1 MLVFHIFGVIVWV
14 GTMLVTCT
22 MLALVPAEAG
32 VAKQRLIVTARRL
45 FNVGGNIGALATII
59 FGILAILAYPQV
71 MAFGWLH
78 VKLLLVLLLIAVH
91 VRIYVRLNGLRLD
104 ADSATRREFSMLHGI
119 VSLLLLGILIMVIV
133 KPF

>member
-1 MLVFHIFGVIVWV
+1 LVFHVFGVIVWI

-22 MLALVPAEAG
+22 MLALVPEEVG
-32 VAKQRLIVTARRL
+32 VAKERLILTTRRL
-45 FNVGGNIGALATII
+45 YTVGANIGAVVTIV

-71 MAFGWLH
+71 LAFGWLH

-91 VRIYVRLNGLRLD
+91 FRIYQRLNRLRLN
-104 ADSATRREFSMLHGI
+104 AAGATRREFSMLHGV
-119 VSLLLLGILIMVIV
+119 VSALLLGILIMVIV